1 LGMRDVASA
10 LIWVKKMKWLSIKEL
25 VAGFTGIVL
34 FGTVVASAVQAPFDP
49 KSEMIFAGNQAVVL
63 MPPVVVGKGI
73 QNTVSWSYDGEW
85 LFMESV
91 ETKITPEA
99 LSEFITKGAIGK
111 PPMTAESVISF
122 FDAGKQTTSVVW
134 RGKVDGSRISQV
146 AWLPGGKA
154 VLFVRDEVLL
164 GDQGQPVTV
173 QSIYAGQPGNKS
185 VQRLMRLNESEFAF
199 ISSHRFAKGG
209 VIGVQDSSSLTKSI
223 EAGVPLPA
231 PTHWIAT
238 WVTDKAQLGSSF
250 KVEGRLPSLFWG
262 APSAIG
268 PFFQRRIVDPNTKR
282 PSIETVQLNFQS
294 GTAQPVGQFSIAKL
308 DVDEQLAFKADF
320 GSTASAIETTQT
332 GKRSLWLISN
342 LKSEHQYALVAT
354 DATRRELSPAGNAIY
369 YETAGVGLVRPLASI
384 PKDLALKA
392 LEAAERTKAMND
404 AKQAALAL
412 IMYASDYDDT
422 FPSNAGDWAEAVNPY
437 LKNRE
442 ILDGF
447 TYTYSGGP
455 MSDIENPPETEIGFK
470 IGPGG
475 KAVAYADGHVK
486 WIPDG
491 KKEENLSAL
500 TRPCSGVLLGSMPPS
515 SQPSPS
521 SA

>member
-1 LGMRDVASA
+1 
-10 LIWVKKMKWLSIKEL
+10 MKWLSISEL
-25 VAGFTGIVL
+25 GAGFTGIAL

-49 KSEMIFAGNQAVVL
+49 KSEMIFSGNQAVVL
-63 MPPVVVGKGI
+63 MPPVVAGKGI
-73 QNTVSWSYDGEW
+73 PNTVSWSYDGEW

-99 LSEFITKGAIGK
+99 LTEFITNGAIGK

-134 RGKVDGSRISQV
+134 RGKVNGSRISQV

-164 GDQGQPVTV
+164 GDQGQTVTV
-173 QSIYAGQPGNKS
+173 QSIYAGHPGNKS

-223 EAGVPLPA
+223 EAGAPLPA
-231 PTHWIAT
+231 PTHWVAT

-282 PSIETVQLNFQS
+282 PSMENVQLDFQTS
-294 GTAQPVGQFSIAKL
+294 TARPVRQVSIANPDIDDL
-308 DVDEQLAFKADF
+308 LFKVDF
-320 GSTASAIETTQT
+320 GSTASAIDTSQA
-332 GKRSLWLISN
+332 GRRSLWLISL
-342 LKSEHQYALVAT
+342 LKSEQQHALVAA

-392 LEAAERTKAMND
+392 LEAAERTKAISD
-404 AKQAALAL
+404 SKQAALAL
-412 IMYASDYDDT
+412 IIYASDYDDT
-422 FPSNAGDWAEAVNPY
+422 FPSNAGDWAEAVSPY
-437 LKNRE
+437 LKNRG

-455 MSDIENPPETEIGFK
+455 MSEIESPATTEIGYK
-470 IGPGG
+470 LGPGG
-475 KAVAYADGHVK
+475 RAVAYADGHVK

-500 TRPCSGVLLGSMPPS
+500 TRPCSGALLGPTPPS
-515 SQPSPS
+515 SRPSFS